1 MLKTKN
7 HGKHILIA
15 ICSFLFI
22 MTSCETT
29 RNIPVV
35 SQEPTLLTYNEDMN
49 VVIDDKTFLFIRTY
63 NPHYNNPLYKQNILK
78 GLINLVAVN
87 DVAASHVSQKN
98 FTDFWL

>member
-29 RNIPVV
+29 RNISVV
-35 SQEPTLLTYNEDMN
+35 SQEPTLITYNEDKN
-49 VVIDDKTFLFIRTY
+49 IVIDDKTFLFIRTY
-63 NPHYNNPLYKQNILK
+63 DPHYNNPLCKHNILK
-78 GLINLVAVN
+78 GLINLAEVN